1 MLKFL
6 IYKIIPCLI
15 LVCCVLIMTSSFLLK
30 HPFGSDDNVSQQLTA
45 LQTNIN
51 NNNWLEASTLALE
64 LQTAWDKVV
73 RRIQF
78 SVERDEINN
87 FQHSL
92 ARMKGY
98 IAAQHRPGS
107 LAELM
112 ELKQTW
118 DDLNQ

>member
-1 MLKFL
+1 MTLGAVLKQ
-6 IYKIIPCLI
+6 
-15 LVCCVLIMTSSFLLK
+15 
-30 HPFGSDDNVSQQLTA
+30 PFGSNDNVSQQLTA
-45 LQTNIN
+45 LQTSIN
-51 NNNWLEASTLALE
+51 NNNWLEASTLALK
-64 LQTAWDKVV
+64 LQTAWDQVV

-92 ARMKGY
+92 ARIKGY
-98 IAAQHRPGS
+98 IAAQNRPGS

-118 DDLNQ
+118 DDLDQ